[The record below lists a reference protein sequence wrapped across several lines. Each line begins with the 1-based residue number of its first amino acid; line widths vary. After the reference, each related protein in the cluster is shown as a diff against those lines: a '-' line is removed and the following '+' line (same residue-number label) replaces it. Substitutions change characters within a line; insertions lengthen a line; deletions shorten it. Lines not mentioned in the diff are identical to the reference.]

1 MPGCWEMLLKHQPQ
15 RWRLGWGRGRSGGP
29 QTGPGRVGSTPGAG
43 LLGGCVG
50 RPWEA
55 GAGVEP
61 WPSSEYSLGT
71 GAGAFSELFPHSWPC
86 GSSRTLAFCGRR
98 HRRRTHCLVGSRG
111 LLPISLGPLGSGLG
125 PPKARRPPSPGPSH
139 LPLWDGDAGV
149 SDSDADK
156 YGRRG
161 TRGCAQG
168 GGARR
173 GRAEISGPGLA
184 PSPSLSTP

>member
-1 MPGCWEMLLKHQPQ
+1 MLLKHQPQ
-15 RWRLGWGRGRSGGP
+15 RWRLGWGGGVWGP
-29 QTGPGRVGSTPGAG
+29 QTRPGRVGSTPGAG

-86 GSSRTLAFCGRR
+86 GSSRTLAFLGCR
-98 HRRRTHCLVGSRG
+98 HRGRAHRLVGSRG
-111 LLPISLGPLGSGLG
+111 LLPISPGPPGPGLG
-125 PPKARRPPSPGPSH
+125 PSKARRPLSPGPSH
-139 LPLWDGDAGV
+139 LPLWDGDADI

-156 YGRRG
+156 YGGRG

-168 GGARR
+168 GGAGRD
-173 GRAEISGPGLA
+173 RAEISGPGLT